1 MPEPADGSPPVPDR
15 APAGTPVGVLGAGR
29 MGLPIVGHLVR
40 AGFPA
45 TVYDPG
51 PDRRRLIEGRG
62 GRFAASAAEVARTS
76 PVILVCVGY
85 EEQVDALLTG
95 ADGLLRQ
102 LKPDTVVAVLS
113 TVAPDRVVELAREA
127 RPFGVHLVDAT
138 VCRGG
143 DAADR
148 GELLSFV
155 GGPPAVVERITPVL
169 RSYSSDVVRTGHV
182 GSAQVA
188 KAVNNLILWA
198 CLVADHEGLALA
210 DRYGV
215 DTAALRTAL
224 LGSSAANTALANW
237 GQQTMAWAEDD
248 LKIVA
253 EMAARA
259 GIALPQAGVN
269 REVCR
274 ALKPRRY
281 RLSEYGR

>member
-1 MPEPADGSPPVPDR
+1 MPDPADRSPRV
-15 APAGTPVGVLGAGR
+15 PVGVLGAGR

-45 TVYDPG
+45 AVYDPG
-51 PDRRRLIEGRG
+51 PDRRDLIEGRG
-62 GRFAASAAEVARTS
+62 GRFTASAAEVAGAST
-76 PVILVCVGY
+76 VILVCVGY

-95 ADGLLRQ
+95 PDGLLRRM
-102 LKPDTVVAVLS
+102 KPETVVAVLS
-113 TVAPDRVVELAREA
+113 TVAPDRVIELERAA

-155 GGPPAVVERITPVL
+155 GGPPGVIERITPVL
-169 RSYSSDVVRTGHV
+169 RSYSSDVVRTGDV

-210 DRYGV
+210 ERYGV

-237 GQQTMAWAEDD
+237 GHQTMAWAGDD
-248 LKIVA
+248 MKIVA

-269 REVCR
+269 REICR

-281 RLSEYGR
+281 RLSEYGI